1 VLSSIEKVLSIAYA
15 FHGNETL
22 WARLR
27 PSLKKRFAALYP
39 YIAMGNGYLAYRVA

>member
-15 FHGNETL
+15 GHRNETL
-22 WARLR
+22 RARVR
-27 PSLKKRFAALYP
+27 PSLEKRFAAIYP